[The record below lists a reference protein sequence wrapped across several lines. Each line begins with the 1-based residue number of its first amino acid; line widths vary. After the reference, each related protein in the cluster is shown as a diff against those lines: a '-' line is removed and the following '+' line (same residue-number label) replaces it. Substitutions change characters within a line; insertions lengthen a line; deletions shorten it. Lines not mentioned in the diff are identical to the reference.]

1 MNLGNLGNLGKHVQR
16 ALGLLAVL
24 VLLASAQQSQD
35 TLTVTRKSTKLREQK
50 RLFAPAVAELHEGDR
65 LGLDRKEGAW
75 LAVTFAQLKGWL
87 HETDVSSK
95 PDVRLSGEGVRESY
109 TASETAAAGK
119 GFNPQVEKT
128 YRGSKPELESAFRL
142 VDRLQA
148 RAVSEEGIQAFLI
161 DGGLL
166 KEGL

>member
-1 MNLGNLGNLGKHVQR
+1 MPT
-16 ALGLLAVL
+16 ALVEKNGSKMRCLI
-24 VLLASAQQSQD
+24 SSGTPQD
-35 TLTVTRKSTKLREQK
+35 TLTVTRKTTKLREYK

-65 LGLDRKEGAW
+65 LALDRKEGAW
-75 LAVTFAQLKGWL
+75 LAVTFAALKGWL

-95 PDVRLSGEGVRESY
+95 ADVRLSGEGVRETY
-109 TASETAAAGK
+109 TASETSAARK

-128 YRGSKPELESAFRL
+128 YRNSKPELERAFRL

-148 RAVSEEGIQAFLI
+148 RAVAEEDLKRFLI